1 MSDSSDRILKLG
13 TRSSALALWQSNW
26 VATQLRE
33 LGFGI
38 ELVKISTSGDVKSG
52 PIGAIGSQ
60 GVFTKEIQ
68 RALLDKEVD
77 FAVHSLKDLPTEDIP
92 GLCLTSV
99 PPRESVGDV
108 LVSNEISSF
117 DEIPA
122 DALIGTGSMRRKAQL
137 LNQRPDLQVEDIR
150 GNVDTR
156 LQKLDEGAYQAII
169 LAESGLKRLGLT
181 ERITHVIDRGV
192 MIPAVGQGA
201 LGIECREEDAYVREV
216 LAHLNDLSTFLCVTA
231 ERAMLKA
238 LRAGCLAPVGA
249 WGQLKEDQL
258 HLQGVV
264 LSGTGD
270 QRVDS
275 DSQVDL
281 SDQTAAVQVERA
293 TALGRAVAESLIAQG
308 ATELIAEARKITNQA

>member
-293 TALGRAVAESLIAQG
+293 TALGQAVAESLIAQG
-308 ATELIAEARKITNQA
+308 ATELIAEARENY

>member
-1 MSDSSDRILKLG
+1 MSYSSDRILKLG

-33 LGFGI
+33 LGFEI

-68 RALLDKEVD
+68 RALLDNEVD

-264 LSGTGD
+264 LSGTGN

-293 TALGRAVAESLIAQG
+293 TALGQAVAESLIAQG
-308 ATELIAEARKITNQA
+308 ATELIAEARENY

>member
-68 RALLDKEVD
+68 RALLDNEVD

-293 TALGRAVAESLIAQG
+293 TALGQAVAESLIAQG
-308 ATELIAEARKITNQA
+308 ATELIAEARENY

>member
-293 TALGRAVAESLIAQG
+293 IALGQAVAESLIAQG
-308 ATELIAEARKITNQA
+308 ATELIAEARENY